1 MKAIMLNLKNKQ
13 KNYLIFFVNLFKTN
27 ILNNNKE
34 LLKKKFSSCNKLW
47 KKKIAIM
54 SILFICNMLTVF
66 FNDFICMICLFIKQ

>member
-1 MKAIMLNLKNKQ
+1 MLNLKNKQ